1 VPEVDRMNDGTV
13 VHRTRKTDT
22 EELLHAIQ
30 AEERPQERNKL
41 AWRVV
46 LLNDAAATWLAKRF
60 CPVPSEDDVSEARLA
75 MFDAA
80 LYCKPGLGSSYL
92 SVSCWYYMRRTTGK
106 RTGAGIHVPANTAQM
121 MSRVK
126 SWMAKESDRTGNTP
140 TLADAIQH
148 FNLHLQEVDLH
159 TALWAVSNPKG
170 DGVMSFGGPYSADSE
185 AGNSGLFDHA
195 MEEPQGEAQYD
206 VDKLKKALTRLTPVE
221 RAAVMTYSGDCPPL
235 RVVGEEH
242 GISREW
248 VNQTR
253 KRAIRALRGA
263 LRVRTAEV

>member
-1 VPEVDRMNDGTV
+1 MKDDAARVLS
-13 VHRTRKTDT
+13 RKSGT

-30 AEERPQERNKL
+30 AEERPEERNKL

-60 CPVPSEDDVSEARLA
+60 CPVPGEDDVSEARLA

-92 SVSCWYYMRRTTGK
+92 SVACWYYMRRTTGK
-106 RTGAGIHVPANTAQM
+106 RTGVGIHVPANTAQT

-126 SWMAKESDRTGNTP
+126 SWMAKEADKTGTAP
-140 TLADAIQH
+140 TLSDAIEH
-148 FNLHLQEVDLH
+148 FNLGLDEMDLH
-159 TALWAVSNPKG
+159 TALWAVSNPRG
-170 DGVMSFGGPYSADSE
+170 DGAMSFGGPYTADGDES
-185 AGNSGLFDHA
+185 SGLFDYA
-195 MEEPQGEAQYD
+195 ADEPQGEAEYD
-206 VDKLKKALTRLTPVE
+206 LVKLRRALKRLSAVE
-221 RAAVMTYSGDCPPL
+221 QDAVMTYSGDCPPL
-235 RVVGEEH
+235 RVVGEAH

-263 LRVRTAEV
+263 LRVRYDEV

>member
-1 VPEVDRMNDGTV
+1 MNDGTV

-60 CPVPSEDDVSEARLA
+60 CPVPCEDDVSEARLA

-80 LYCKPGLGSSYL
+80 LYCRPGLGSSYL

-126 SWMAKESDRTGNTP
+126 SWMAKEADKTGATP

-148 FNLHLQEVDLH
+148 FDLHLQEVDLH

-170 DGVMSFGGPYSADSE
+170 DGMMSLGGPYSADGE
-185 AGNSGLFDHA
+185 DWNSGIFECAADD
-195 MEEPQGEAQYD
+195 PQGELEYD
-206 VDKLKKALTRLTPVE
+206 IEKLKKAMTRLTPVE

-263 LRVRTAEV
+263 LRVRTAEG